1 MIDTALCEQAM
12 LRRDPAFDGRFF
24 VAVKT
29 TGIYCRP
36 VCRARMPR
44 RENVDF
50 YPSAASAEQAGYRPC
65 LRCRPETAPFSPAW
79 KGSEATVIRALRLID
94 EGALDRQ
101 SVVQLAARL
110 GLGARQLARLF
121 HHHLQASPTQ
131 VARTARMQRAK
142 RLLDSTDLPIGA
154 IAGEAGYPS
163 PRRMSEAFAALYGFP
178 PSRYRRHRQRPS
190 PQVLERPPPR
200 DA

>member
-1 MIDTALCEQAM
+1 MLDTALCEQAM

-36 VCRARMPR
+36 VCRVRMPR

-50 YPSAASAEQAGYRPC
+50 YPSAAAAEQAGYRPC

-79 KGSEATVIRALRLID
+79 KGSQASVIRALRLID
-94 EGALDRQ
+94 LGALDRQ

-110 GLGARQLARLF
+110 GLGARQLTRLF
-121 HHHLQASPTQ
+121 DRHLQASPTQ

-142 RLLDSTDLPIGA
+142 LLLDSTDLPIST
-154 IAGEAGYPS
+154 IASEAGYPS
-163 PRRMSEAFAALYGFP
+163 PRRMSEAFSALYGYP
-178 PSRYRRHRQRPS
+178 PSQYRRRTQRSS